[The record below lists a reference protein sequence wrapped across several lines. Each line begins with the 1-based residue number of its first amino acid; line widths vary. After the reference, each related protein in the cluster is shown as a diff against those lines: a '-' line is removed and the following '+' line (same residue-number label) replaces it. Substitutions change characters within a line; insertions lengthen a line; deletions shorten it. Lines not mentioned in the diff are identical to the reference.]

1 MAFLF
6 RFALNTDFMPKITSS
21 ESKWTGDDNEIDSGI
36 GKYDDNSNKGD
47 LAGIHIGRFCDPSL
61 L

>member
-1 MAFLF
+1 
-6 RFALNTDFMPKITSS
+6 MPKITSS